1 VVKYIRSAVAADG
14 LITRF
19 APGFNLGQQLEA
31 VCREQL
37 TRQTRAAL
45 LTYDAL
51 LDWVSSNGHMLEDGA
66 FRAAGFLRRVADGE
80 MRARAEVA
88 DTRRS
93 RDDATR
99 RRAVQLA
106 CALFTASLLVA
117 GTGEEARAGI
127 NLFTAGT
134 LFAASTA
141 LLLWRTLRGLA

>member
-19 APGFNLGQQLEA
+19 APGFDLGQHLEA

-37 TRQTRAAL
+37 AREARAAL

-51 LDWVSSNGHMLEDGA
+51 LDWVGAGGHMMEDGV
-66 FRAAGFLRRVADGE
+66 FRAGGFLRRVAAGE
-80 MRARAEVA
+80 MRARADVA
-88 DTRRS
+88 GARRAHDGS
-93 RDDATR
+93 AR

-117 GTGEEARAGI
+117 GTGEEARAGV

-134 LFAASTA
+134 LFAASA
-141 LLLWRTLRGLA
+141 GLMLWRTLRRLA